1 MNRNRSRG
9 LACFR
14 RIALLALL
22 WLTACCVFARES
34 KAAALVDDSFAQSS
48 RRALLLPAASTTSRD
63 VAERRTGF
71 VVHSCSRPVSAME
84 VTYAS

>member
-34 KAAALVDDSFAQSS
+34 KAAALVDDSFANPTPGIATA
-48 RRALLLPAASTTSRD
+48 RCFNNVP
-63 VAERRTGF
+63 
-71 VVHSCSRPVSAME
+71 
-84 VTYAS
+84 